1 MNHEVTEEGAAII
14 VTLEGDVDL
23 SSSPHARKTLLE
35 CVSKGR
41 PVIVDMA
48 GVSYI
53 DSSGVASLV
62 ESLQGARKVGGE
74 FSLAAVSEPAL
85 RVLQLARLDKVF
97 TIHESRESAL
107 AEIG

>member
-1 MNHEVTEEGAAII
+1 MNHEVTEEGKAI
-14 VTLEGDVDL
+14 VVAFEGDVDL
-23 SSSPHARKTLLE
+23 SVTGRAQSPSR
-35 CVSKGR
+35 KGR

-62 ESLQGARKVGGE
+62 ESLQAARKAGCE
-74 FSLAAVSEPAL
+74 FALAAVSEPAL
-85 RVLQLARLDKVF
+85 RVLHLARLDTVF
-97 TIHESRESAL
+97 TIHESREAAL